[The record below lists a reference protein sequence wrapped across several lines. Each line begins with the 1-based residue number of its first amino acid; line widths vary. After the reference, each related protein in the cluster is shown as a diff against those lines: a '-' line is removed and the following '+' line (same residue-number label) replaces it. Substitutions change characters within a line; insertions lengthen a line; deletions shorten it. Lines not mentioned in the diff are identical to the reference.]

1 MPGRQADDAR
11 SDRAVAAARVRAL
24 AAVAC
29 VALGFVGVLELRA
42 VLNRPIASGVWFGA
56 SLLFGAATGLT
67 RGRLCAALLALT
79 ATLLAAGWFTFRV
92 VESPRDRLRLPPAP
106 AEVLLRVEGV
116 VIEPPQRQTPRGSL
130 AEFAIVGP
138 STRLTLDLRRV
149 QGADGAWRTASGRL
163 IVFAARDVEAPIG
176 RRVRV
181 SGIAAA
187 PPAPTNPGQGDSRL
201 WSAQRAVV
209 GTLSVPDEQL
219 LEVAASTPALADLAL
234 TPLREARAWLHAR
247 ARAGLEHIQNPRA
260 RAMAGSLLLG
270 AEEEEGRAIATT
282 FQRIGL
288 AHVLAI
294 SGVHM
299 AMLAWATLLALRL
312 LGDFGAMEPLLAAGA
327 VLLYMLVVPAEAPI
341 IRSGVMVLAVLL
353 ADALG
358 RRYDG
363 VAILAWTAVIML
375 LFRPMDL
382 FSLGFQLSFGVTGV
396 LLGGGRA
403 FHRRLWGAPS
413 PLGDVGIRRSWWR
426 RALDPAKHAASASLL
441 AWAVASP
448 WIAARVGLLAPLAP
462 ISSLIVGVPVSLLM
476 LAGFLVLLLSTL
488 VPGAEVLWRAL
499 EPLASATLW
508 CVDTLDT
515 LPGASLA
522 TGSIPLAWGGA
533 ASVGVLWLLTRGRWT
548 LPLHGPRIG
557 TLATWSLALALG
569 AWLAISITVARP
581 PGRHVA
587 LRLDT
592 LDVGDATCHVIRSGS
607 EAILWDCGASWAG
620 AGEVRIP
627 GAVRALGTPP
637 IRTAIITHANFD
649 HYNALPDAAWRLG
662 VRRVLVS
669 PLLTAD
675 AARRPTGA
683 SAAFLALLRRH
694 NIEIVEVAA
703 GDRLRLADADIE
715 FLWPDPDAAASWPAN
730 DQSLVARIRVNTDA
744 GPRHLLMTGDIQARA
759 IASLLT
765 PDARDRLAADVIEAP
780 HHGSY
785 TREAAAL
792 VETVAPAVIVQ
803 STGRT
808 RVGLRRRDD
817 PRWPE
822 SIAAAAWI
830 DTATHGAVWVEINRD
845 GSITTGGLD
854 HAGAARPVDVVPNSN

>member
-1 MPGRQADDAR
+1 MPGPEAIDAIT
-11 SDRAVAAARVRAL
+11 DRAVSAARVRAL

-29 VALGFVGVLELRA
+29 VAIGFAGVLELRA
-42 VLNRPIASGVWFGA
+42 VLDRPIASGVWFGA
-56 SLLFGAATGLT
+56 SLLLGAATGLT
-67 RGRLCAALLALT
+67 RGRLCAAMLAMT
-79 ATLLAAGWFTFRV
+79 AALLAAGWFTFRV
-92 VESPRDRLRLPPAP
+92 VESPRDRLRLPPVP

-116 VIEPPQRQTPRGSL
+116 VVDPPERLTPRGSL

-149 QGADGAWRTASGRL
+149 QDADGAWRAASGRL
-163 IVFAARDVEAPIG
+163 IVYAARDAEAPIG

-181 SGIAAA
+181 SGVAAA

-201 WSAQRAVV
+201 WSGQHALA
-209 GTLSVPDEQL
+209 GTLSVPDGGL
-219 LEVAASTPALADLAL
+219 FEVAASAPGVADLAL

-247 ARAGLEHIQNPRA
+247 ARSGLDWIENPRA

-282 FQRIGL
+282 FQRLGL

-299 AMLAWATLLALRL
+299 AMLAWATLLTLRL

-327 VLLYMLVVPAEAPI
+327 VLLYMMVVPAEAPI

-363 VAILAWTAVIML
+363 VVVLAWTAVVML

-403 FHRRLWGAPS
+403 FHKSLWGAPS
-413 PLGDVGIRRSWWR
+413 PLGDLGIRRSWWR
-426 RALDPAKHAASASLL
+426 RALDPARQAASASLI
-441 AWAVASP
+441 AWGVASP

-462 ISSLIVGVPVSLLM
+462 VSSLIVGVPVSLLM

-488 VPGAEVLWRAL
+488 VPGAEILWRLL

-508 CVDTLDT
+508 CVDTLDA

-522 TGSIPLAWGGA
+522 TGSIPLAWGGV
-533 ASVGVLWLLTRGRWT
+533 ASGGVLWLLTRGRWT
-548 LPLHGPRIG
+548 MRLDAERVR
-557 TLATWSLALALG
+557 TYATWGVTLALG
-569 AWLAISITVARP
+569 AWLAIATTVARP
-581 PGRHVA
+581 PGRAAV

-607 EAILWDCGASWAG
+607 EALLWDCGASWPG

-637 IRTAIITHANFD
+637 VRTAVITHANFD
-649 HYNALPDAAWRLG
+649 HFNALPDAAWRLG

-669 PLLTAD
+669 PLLLAD
-675 AARRPTGA
+675 AARRPSGA
-683 SAAFLALLRRH
+683 TAALLTLLRRH
-694 NIEIVEVAA
+694 DIEIVEVAA
-703 GDRLRLADADIE
+703 GDRVRLGDAE
-715 FLWPDPDAAASWPAN
+715 FQFLWPDPAAAASWPAN

-744 GPRHLLMTGDIQARA
+744 GPRHVLMTGDVQSRA

-765 PDARDRLAADVIEAP
+765 PDARDRLAADVLEAP

-817 PRWPE
+817 PHWAE
-822 SIAAAAWI
+822 SVGAATWI

-845 GSITTGGLD
+845 GSITTGGVD
-854 HAGAARPVDVVPNSN
+854 HAGMPPSDAARRGSN